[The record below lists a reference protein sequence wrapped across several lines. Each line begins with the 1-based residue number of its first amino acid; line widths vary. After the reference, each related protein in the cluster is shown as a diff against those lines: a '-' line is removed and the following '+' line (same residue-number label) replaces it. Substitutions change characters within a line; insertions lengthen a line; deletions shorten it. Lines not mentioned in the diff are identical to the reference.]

1 MASSF
6 SSYFVARSG
15 IQNAQYNLRI
25 TGQNMANVNTNG
37 TSTVYTRQR
46 LDSYAV
52 GSSGNNMRYANTSD
66 LAIGGGVDA
75 KGVSQLRD
83 PYLDVR
89 YRLESGKVSKSG
101 AEVNTL
107 SSVEDLFDEIR
118 KNGINSQITDLI
130 KQLNTLAGS
139 PADTNLETIVKNSAL
154 LLTQAF
160 HNAAEQLSSVRKQ
173 ETDSFMTTGID
184 QANSL
189 LKNIAQLNREIKS
202 CDISQ
207 VPALELRDQRNMLLD
222 QLSQEFNI
230 RISSSSVSIGA
241 GRTVEE
247 LQVNL
252 VNGNNT
258 IPLIDNDQY
267 VQFEAAQNQDQIA
280 YTADGA
286 DGKPHVYKTKELNV
300 SVYMRGLDGQMVKN
314 TDGSDH
320 VFNDD
325 LTTGVFGGY
334 LSMLNDNGEFDAH
347 AGGTV
352 TALDGE
358 TVTADALPTTARGIG
373 YYEKVMDRL
382 AQDLAKTLNDV
393 NAVSTTVTDPDDPTK
408 TKTVTVEKPL
418 FSSSDGA
425 GTPITAANISISD
438 EWNTATGNYIT
449 ATKEETLDGVDNSKS
464 GKNILYMVLQFSKE
478 KTFTTDASNTTANG
492 GVSLF
497 TTSLSSYVSKVS
509 TTLGLDIKTA
519 TNANETYS
527 ANLNNID
534 TQRASISS
542 VDLNEEG
549 INLVMFNQALTA
561 SSRFMTTMDEA
572 MDTII
577 NKMGVVGR

>member
-6 SSYFVARSG
+6 SSYYVARSG

-25 TGQNMANVNTNG
+25 TGQNMANVN
-37 TSTVYTRQR
+37 STTGYTRQR

-52 GSSGNNMRYANTSD
+52 ASSGNNMRYSNTAD
-66 LAIGGGVDA
+66 LAIGGGVESS
-75 KGVSQLRD
+75 GVSQLRD

-89 YRLESGKVSKSG
+89 YRMESGKVAMSG
-101 AEVNTL
+101 TEVNTL
-107 SSVEDLFDEIR
+107 SSVEDIFDEIN

-139 PADTNLETIVKNSAL
+139 PSDTNLETIVKNSAL

-160 HNAAEQLSSVRKQ
+160 HNASTQLEQVRKQ
-173 ETDSFMTTGID
+173 ETDSFLSSGID

-189 LKNIAQLNREIKS
+189 LQNIAQLNREIKS

-230 RISSSSVSIGA
+230 RVSSTSVSIGA

-247 LQVNL
+247 MQVNL
-252 VNGNNT
+252 VSGTET
-258 IPLIDNDQY
+258 IPLISNDQY
-267 VQFEAAQNQDQIA
+267 VQFEAEQNKDTIQ
-280 YTADGA
+280 YT
-286 DGKPHVYKTKELNV
+286 GKASDDTTHVYKEKELNV
-300 SVYMRGLDGQMVKN
+300 SVYMRGFDGTMITDAADKN
-314 TDGSDH
+314 QL
-320 VFNDD
+320 FNDK
-325 LTTGVFGGY
+325 LNTGVFGGY
-334 LSMLNDNGEFDAH
+334 LSMLNDSGEFDAH
-347 AGGTV
+347 SGGTV
-352 TALDGE
+352 TALDG
-358 TVTADALPTTARGIG
+358 TSVTASALPATTRGIG
-373 YYEKVMDRL
+373 YYEKVMDTL
-382 AQDLAKTLNDV
+382 AQDLAKTLNSV
-393 NAVSTTVTDPDDPTK
+393 NAVTTTVDDGSGTGT

-425 GTPITAANISISD
+425 DKPITAANISISD
-438 EWNTATGNYIT
+438 EWNKATGNYIT
-449 ATKEETLDGVDNSKS
+449 ASKDETLDGVDNSSS

-478 KTFTTDASNTTANG
+478 KTFSTDDTDNG

-497 TTSLSSYVSKVS
+497 TSSLSSYVSKVS
-509 TTLGLDIKTA
+509 TTLGLDIKTV
-519 TNANETYS
+519 TNQNETYS
-527 ANLNNID
+527 SNLNNID

-542 VDLNEEG
+542 VDLSEEG

>member
-6 SSYFVARSG
+6 SSYYVARSG

-160 HNAAEQLSSVRKQ
+160 HNAAEQLSQVRKQ
-173 ETDSFMTTGID
+173 ETDSFLSSGID

-189 LKNIAQLNREIKS
+189 LQNIAQLNREIKS

-207 VPALELRDQRNMLLD
+207 VPALELRDQRNQLLD
-222 QLSQEFNI
+222 QLSQQFNI
-230 RISSSSVSIGA
+230 RVSSSTVSIGA

-247 LQVNL
+247 LQVHL
-252 VNGNNT
+252 VNGNDS
-258 IPLIDNDQY
+258 IQLIDNDQY
-267 VQFEAAQNQDQIA
+267 MQFEAAQNQDQIE
-280 YTADGA
+280 YTGDGA
-286 DGKPHVYKTKELNV
+286 DGNSYVYKTKELNV
-300 SVYMRGLDGQMVKN
+300 SVYMRDYNGELIKN
-314 TDGSDH
+314 TDGSTH

-334 LSMLNDNGEFDAH
+334 LSMLNDSGEFDAYS
-347 AGGTV
+347 GGTIQMGNPSVDV
-352 TALDGE
+352 TTGAL
-358 TVTADALPTTARGIG
+358 ATTTRGIG
-373 YYEKVMDRL
+373 YYEKIMDKL

-393 NAVSTTVTDPDDPTK
+393 NAVTTTITDPDDPTK
-408 TKTVTVEKPL
+408 TTTTTVEKPL

-425 GTPITAANISISD
+425 GTTITAANISISD
-438 EWNTATGNYIT
+438 EWSKATGNYIT
-449 ATKEETLDGVDNSKS
+449 ATKDETLDGVDNSSS

-478 KTFTTDASNTTANG
+478 KTFSTDDG
-492 GVSLF
+492 ISLF
-497 TTSLSSYVSKVS
+497 TSSLSSYVSKVS